1 VGVAPPTLTRGVKM
15 ASCEASRADSII
27 SLNTLVPVDILK
39 MAMRDQKKIK

>member
-1 VGVAPPTLTRGVKM
+1 M